1 MTEKEI
7 DRIKAEWFDRG
18 WRLVLL
24 VGIAIAVLAAIINSI
39 VSGLP
44 RSDEG
49 QRP

>member
-18 WRLVLL
+18 WRLGLL

-39 VSGLP
+39 VSGVA
-44 RSDEG
+44 
-49 QRP
+49 